1 MRVIAHISDLH
12 FGRVD
17 QKIVASLGA
26 QITASKPDLIAVSGD
41 LTQRA
46 RVPEFRAARAFL
58 DSFPQP
64 KVIVPGNHDVPL
76 FHLFDRALR
85 PLTKY
90 REYISADL
98 QPYYSDEEIAVLGI
112 NTARSLVHK
121 AGRINRRQVENAC
134 ARFKELSPDVV
145 RIVVTHHPLDLPDHH
160 PPSHL
165 VGRAQMAMA
174 GFAGCRVDL
183 FLSGHLHVGHTLGTT
198 PRYAIPGYSAV
209 VVHAGTAAST
219 RTRSEPNSWNLIR
232 IENRRITVERLTW
245 LSEDGGFAGPTIER
259 FVSTAEGWK
268 QIDRPEEP

>member
-17 QKIVASLGA
+17 EKIVAALAA
-26 QITASKPDLIAVSGD
+26 QITAAKTDLIAVSGD

-46 RVPEFRAARAFL
+46 RVSEFRAARAFL
-58 DSFPQP
+58 ELFPQP

-76 FHLFDRALR
+76 FHLFDRVLR

-98 QPYYSDEEIAVLGI
+98 TPYYSDEEMAVLGI

-121 AGRINRRQVENAC
+121 AGRINRRQVEHAC
-134 ARFKELSPDVV
+134 ERFKSLAADIV
-145 RIVVTHHPLDLPDHH
+145 RIVVTHHPLDLSDSHS
-160 PPSHL
+160 PSHL
-165 VGRAQMAMA
+165 VGRAEMAMA

-183 FLSGHLHVGHTLGTT
+183 FLSGHLHVGHTVGTT

-219 RTRSEPNSWNLIR
+219 RTRSEPNSWNLISTQ
-232 IENRRITVERLTW
+232 NRRITVERFTW
-245 LSEDGGFAGPTIER
+245 LSETGRFAGPAVEH
-259 FVSTAEGWK
+259 FESTVEGWRLT
-268 QIDRPEEP
+268 DRPARP